1 MGYYLNSINPYENFH
16 DMVQDTYFTDK
27 TLLIQEL
34 MTFFGKRNRYLCI
47 MRPRRF
53 GKTVMANMIG
63 AFFGKAADSSAL
75 FAPLKISSSF
85 KNTAEYQKHLNKHNV
100 IYIDFSEVPR
110 DCTCYS
116 QYINR
121 FHDGMNQDLANAYPD
136 LHISVNDA
144 AWDILTE
151 IFKQTG

>member
-100 IYIDFSEVPR
+100 IYID
-110 DCTCYS
+110 
-116 QYINR
+116 
-121 FHDGMNQDLANAYPD
+121 
-136 LHISVNDA
+136 
-144 AWDILTE
+144 
-151 IFKQTG
+151 